1 MANQS
6 ARTIWIIYKTW
17 YKLVIKTAQRE
28 KGEKKT
34 KRNRLYFSFS
44 FKADVDLGKLRD
56 GNFCQSKTLNLLK
69 TTVKTAVKPFT
80 PVWINYLLL
89 MRINAIRFFQSK
101 GTINIQVLNIRASFL
116 SVLIS

>member
-1 MANQS
+1 ML
-6 ARTIWIIYKTW
+6 KE
-17 YKLVIKTAQRE
+17 KRE
-28 KGEKKT
+28 KKKT

-89 MRINAIRFFQSK
+89 MQIYAFRFLQSK
-101 GTINIQVLNIRASFL
+101 GTINI
-116 SVLIS
+116 